1 MQIQMVVY
9 SEAKAGYKDTDWQD
23 CAYGGMIGGQNGH
36 VAGARYIVLDGAT
49 GSYDPVRWV
58 DQLATSFIPPPNA
71 PAGPVFQQRKM
82 GDWFEQ
88 MQKLWVKNTPPL
100 DPIEDKKNTEVGSFA
115 TLLGLEVLGL
125 DGPEP
130 YWRAVALGDTV
141 LFHVRDDKLQS
152 NFPPMGPRDF
162 TTNPDGVRTKQS
174 YLQQMEDRLLL
185 SSGVLDVGDLIFI
198 ATDAM
203 AEWILKAVHRDQR
216 REEQKVWRTL
226 AGLVHPNV
234 FADFVADQRKEAD
247 AAKRMKD
254 DDVTLMRLRILA
266 NQPSLLLACLL

>member
-1 MQIQMVVY
+1 MQIQMVVF

-58 DQLATSFIPPPNA
+58 DQLATSFIPPPGA
-71 PAGPVFQQRKM
+71 SGGPVFQQRMM
-82 GDWFEQ
+82 GDWFAQ

-100 DPIEDKKNTEVGSFA
+100 DPIEDKKNTEVGAFA

-141 LFHVRDDKLQS
+141 LFHVRDDTLQS
-152 NFPPMGPRDF
+152 NFPPLGPRDF

-234 FADFVADQRKEAD
+234 FADFIADQRKEAD